1 MSAGLVVVLVVG
13 LVILSSYIARR
24 QGYSHNQRVVLS
36 AIAIGLLLWNL
47 YSRGSVD
54 SVVLAVAG
62 IVVLVFGVLFIRKS
76 QR

>member
-13 LVILSSYIARR
+13 LVFLSSFIARR
-24 QGYSHNQRVVLS
+24 RGYSHNQRVVLS

-47 YSRGSVD
+47 YSRGGVD
-54 SVVLAVAG
+54 NIVLAVAG
-62 IVVLVFGVLFIRKS
+62 IVVLVSGVLFLRTS